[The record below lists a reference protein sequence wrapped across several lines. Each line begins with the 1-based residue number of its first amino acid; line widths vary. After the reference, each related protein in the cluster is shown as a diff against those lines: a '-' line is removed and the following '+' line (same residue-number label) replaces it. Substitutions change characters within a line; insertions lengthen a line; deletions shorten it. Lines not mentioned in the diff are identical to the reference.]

1 MNEIIPYLESNPWLL
16 VSLCCITGYLFGS
29 ISFARIIFSGV
40 TGEKHIEFYSE
51 PIANT
56 DEAFDTNFVSA
67 SLVNKR
73 IGAKYGCMTSVAD
86 ILKVA
91 IPMLIVKFL
100 FPSEPYYLLV
110 AVFGMI
116 GHYLPVYYNFIGG
129 RGETIMLG
137 SMFVVNWFGT
147 LLVNLVSTIL
157 GFITGSVVVLRY
169 AGYFLM
175 IFWSWNHFK
184 DWRYALFMFLM
195 ILLFVFSMRKEIT
208 RIIELRRKGLLK
220 MTGEELSEA
229 MFMGKGLGR
238 AIDRYSLPALFR
250 KLQTGR
256 NKNAA

>member
-1 MNEIIPYLESNPWLL
+1 MNDIIPYLESNPWLL
-16 VSLCCITGYLFGS
+16 VALCSITGYLLGS
-29 ISFARIIFSGV
+29 ISFARVIFSGV
-40 TGEKHIEFYSE
+40 TGEKQIEFYSE
-51 PIANT
+51 PIANS
-56 DEAFDTNFVSA
+56 DETFDTNFVSA

-73 IGAKYGCMTSVAD
+73 LGAGYGCLTSLAD

-100 FPSEPYYLLV
+100 FTSEPYYLLV

-184 DWRYALFMFLM
+184 DWMYALFMFLM

-208 RIIELRRKGLLK
+208 RIIELRKKGLLK

-250 KLQTGR
+250 KLQTVR
-256 NKNAA
+256 NKNSA